1 MITKNPCLH
10 PGDIRIVNAVTS
22 KTIEERGI
30 KRLSHFVNAIVF
42 PQKGDVPITCLISG
56 GDLDGDLFFITW
68 DEGLIPLTTVQ
79 AFDYTPPK

>member
-30 KRLSHFVNAIVF
+30 KRLSHFVNTIVF
-42 PQKGDVPITCLISG
+42 P
-56 GDLDGDLFFITW
+56 
-68 DEGLIPLTTVQ
+68 
-79 AFDYTPPK
+79 

>member
-10 PGDIRIVNAVTS
+10 CGDIRIVKAVTS

-42 PQKGDVPITCLISG
+42 P
-56 GDLDGDLFFITW
+56 
-68 DEGLIPLTTVQ
+68 
-79 AFDYTPPK
+79 